1 MWSHVYRK
9 TFHAGVDTDNLV
21 EAFNN
26 AFLSRYLKLQH
37 EKTAFSLVQV
47 LTDIVFPEQARD
59 YTIAVAQQTNAYRVS
74 HYNIPDFLHDQPHLV
89 QAECLANVQG
99 Q

>member
-1 MWSHVYRK
+1 M
-9 TFHAGVDTDNLV
+9 
-21 EAFNN
+21 
-26 AFLSRYLKLQH
+26 
-37 EKTAFSLVQV
+37 

-99 Q
+99 QWLLYMCELVIKRTVMQM